1 MQLQQFDQKRL
12 TSVEKE
18 FRQSPE
24 DVEKS
29 DTKEAMDLSNWI
41 QAQLGSK
48 AAKVKITN
56 RLASHPCVITGAYY
70 ERAGNLLLSFNYLQC
85 LTSSRANFTKENFI

>member
-24 DVEKS
+24 DVERS

-70 ERAGNLLLSFNYLQC
+70 ERAFFQLPTLIVNCVSEFSFYV
-85 LTSSRANFTKENFI
+85 KG

>member
-24 DVEKS
+24 DVERS

-56 RLASHPCVITGAYY
+56 RLASHPCVITG
-70 ERAGNLLLSFNYLQC
+70 
-85 LTSSRANFTKENFI
+85 TKIKYFPGKVNICTFYFCDR